1 MIKPDLDRDNMSL
14 DLINPDFSTRERREA
29 FAEKFTDE
37 FLKGNIIDGL
47 RKKDRTCGYLSNIVN
62 VPIEEKTDCLNT
74 IKQELKNVLNSH
86 TYPEDVNS
94 KIEELTINKYEEAFR
109 KIQEDKDKS
118 SELIVL
124 IKKDYNFDSEL
135 SRNSFIQKFI
145 TNLYSSFKDLGTPLP
160 DQQLTKAQ
168 LPTFLKDMLPTDL
181 VSNISSILRGKDSV
195 TLVSVPGYSQTPVFS
210 SDALVQTLQKIA

>member
-1 MIKPDLDRDNMSL
+1 MIKPDLYIEDK
-14 DLINPDFSTRERREA
+14 DLNPDFSTRERREA
-29 FAEKFTDE
+29 FAEKFANE

-47 RKKDRTCGYLSNIVN
+47 RKEDRNCGYLSNIVN

-86 TYPEDVNS
+86 SYPEAVNS

-118 SELIVL
+118 SELIVS

-145 TNLYSSFKDLGTPLP
+145 VNLYASFKELGLSLP

-195 TLVSVPGYSQTPVFS
+195 TLVSVPGYSQAPVFS
-210 SDALVQTLQKIA
+210 SDALVQTLQKIV